1 MARAYVPLYF
11 SYAEQLAM
19 LSDDE
24 RGRLIL
30 QLLEYAQAG
39 TVPKLEPTSATAM
52 LFSCMRGQIDRD
64 AEKYNAKCR
73 QNRDNINSRWDKQ
86 NTNVYDGIRTNT
98 NDTKEK
104 EKEKKEEKENEN
116 EKDREKK
123 KEMSATPD
131 ELKKRFSETAV
142 SVISDWLVYK
152 QERNEEYEPTGL
164 KYLLS
169 EIEQRI
175 HQYGEQAACDVI
187 RLSMV
192 NGWRGIVWD
201 KIKQEDSKANGTDEV
216 HQSEPEL
223 SGIIRL

>member
-39 TVPKLEPTSATAM
+39 TVPKLDLTSAAAM

-64 AEKYNAKCR
+64 AEKYNAKCQ

-98 NDTKEK
+98 KCRLRRTNLRNDF
-104 EKEKKEEKENEN
+104 
-116 EKDREKK
+116 
-123 KEMSATPD
+123 
-131 ELKKRFSETAV
+131 LKQRF
-142 SVISDWLVYK
+142 
-152 QERNEEYEPTGL
+152 R
-164 KYLLS
+164 
-169 EIEQRI
+169 
-175 HQYGEQAACDVI
+175 
-187 RLSMV
+187 
-192 NGWRGIVWD
+192 
-201 KIKQEDSKANGTDEV
+201 
-216 HQSEPEL
+216 
-223 SGIIRL
+223 

>member
-86 NTNVYDGIRTNT
+86 NTNVYDGIRTNK

-104 EKEKKEEKENEN
+104 EKEKEE
-116 EKDREKK
+116 
-123 KEMSATPD
+123 TF
-131 ELKKRFSETAV
+131 LK
-142 SVISDWLVYK
+142 
-152 QERNEEYEPTGL
+152 
-164 KYLLS
+164 
-169 EIEQRI
+169 
-175 HQYGEQAACDVI
+175 
-187 RLSMV
+187 RLSHRNIAKVGMMTSCHV
-192 NGWRGIVWD
+192 VCRVRKEGWKG
-201 KIKQEDSKANGTDEV
+201 
-216 HQSEPEL
+216 L
-223 SGIIRL
+223 SGGGRQWADLRNVPF